1 MPVGCP
7 GPFLY
12 PGGHMRKPIA
22 LLALLLSACALF
34 AAHPFQLGAFISYQE
49 GRISGA
55 LDSPMQSGIELRAN
69 THWFSF
75 VLPINTNTY
84 NKGNPALLA
93 PEDREPTRWVIR
105 LLPSLNL
112 NVEAGEYIDIA
123 LGAGVEFDVIRD
135 DADGNRTTLQD
146 FGDLRLFYRA
156 ALSANIGGLGLSIA
170 AEFPVKGTFSSFN
183 ALPDFH
189 HTRVR
194 LSGLLNFY

>member
-1 MPVGCP
+1 
-7 GPFLY
+7 
-12 PGGHMRKPIA
+12 MRKPIV
-22 LLALLLSACALF
+22 LIALLLSAGALF
-34 AAHPFQLGAFISYQE
+34 AAHPFQLGAYISYQE
-49 GRISGA
+49 GRIPGA
-55 LDSPMQSGIELRAN
+55 LDSPMQSGIEIRAN

-123 LGAGVEFDVIRD
+123 FGAGVEFDLLRD
-135 DADGNRTTLQD
+135 DADGNRTTLQGL
-146 FGDLRLFYRA
+146 GDLRLFYRA
-156 ALSANIGGLGLSIA
+156 ALSANIGGLGLSIG

-183 ALPDFH
+183 ALPDFP

>member
-22 LLALLLSACALF
+22 VIALLLSANALF
-34 AAHPFQLGAFISYQE
+34 AAHPFQLGAYISYQE
-49 GRISGA
+49 GRIPGA
-55 LDSPMQSGIELRAN
+55 LDSPMQSGIEIRAN

-75 VLPINTNTY
+75 VLPVNTNTY

-112 NVEAGEYIDIA
+112 NIEASEYIDIA
-123 LGAGVEFDVIRD
+123 LGAGVEVDVLRD
-135 DADGNRTTLQD
+135 DTDGNRTTLNGL
-146 FGDLRLFYRA
+146 GDLRLFYRT
-156 ALSANIGGLGLSIA
+156 ALSVNIGGLGLSIA
-170 AEFPVKGTFSSFN
+170 AEFPVKGTFSAFS
-183 ALPDFH
+183 ALPDFP